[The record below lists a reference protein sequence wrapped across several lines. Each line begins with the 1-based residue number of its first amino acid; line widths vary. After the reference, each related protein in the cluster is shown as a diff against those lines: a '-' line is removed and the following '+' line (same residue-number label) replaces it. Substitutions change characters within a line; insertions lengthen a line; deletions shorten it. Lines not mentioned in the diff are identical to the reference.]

1 LARSQTLS
9 LLVALSLLGPST
21 GALAQQTTVKAS
33 VASTTTPAW
42 IQKSNANAKVLGTL
56 TAKFNPEFAGNIG
69 VEGVDDQ
76 IVDLKPGIVVRSQA
90 ATVASIKDLESR
102 LAREKDP
109 LVRQDL
115 DILLKTAR
123 NLKRGNELNEKYE
136 IPYFNMSRLV
146 FGGLRGLLDD
156 QVSPER
162 RKIALTRLKRYAGME
177 LGYSPITELAK
188 DRTNE
193 YLNKPGLTGPARIEV
208 EKDLATSQFFVEG
221 IGKLFEKYKVE
232 GYQEAYSKLKEQ
244 LTAYEGYVRKEI
256 LPRTRA
262 DFRLP
267 KEVYAFNLENFGVD
281 LPPDQLA
288 AQAHAAFDDLQ
299 KQMQILAP
307 IVAKEKG
314 YSVSD
319 YRDVIRE
326 LKKDQLLGEAIL
338 PHYQMRLGQIEE
350 IIRREKIVTLPERAA
365 RIRIA
370 SAAESAQQ
378 PAPNMRPPRLLGNT
392 GEQGEFVLPLNV
404 PPPVGSKEAG
414 TQRVDD
420 FTYAAASWTLTA
432 HEARPGHELQFASII
447 EKGVS
452 VARAVYSFNST
463 NVEGWGLYSEY
474 IMRPYFPNNGRLISL
489 QLQLLRSARAFLD
502 PELQS
507 GKITPAQALEL
518 LTKEV
523 GLSPTFAN
531 QEVERYTFRAP
542 GQATTYFYGYTK
554 LIALRAETEKA
565 LGKKFDALKYH
576 DFILAQGLLPPDL
589 LRKTVLENFV
599 PQQLKLDVLHREN

>member
-1 LARSQTLS
+1 M
-9 LLVALSLLGPST
+9 
-21 GALAQQTTVKAS
+21 GALAQQPTIKAS

-42 IQKSNANAKVLGTL
+42 VQKSNANAKVLGTL
-56 TAKFNPEFAGNIG
+56 TAKFTPEFAGNIG
-69 VEGVDDQ
+69 IEGVDDK
-76 IVDLKPGIVVRSQA
+76 IIDLKPGITLRSNA
-90 ATVASIKDLESR
+90 ALAASIKDLE
-102 LAREKDP
+102 ARRAKEKDP
-109 LVRQDL
+109 SVRQDL

-123 NLKRGNELNEKYE
+123 NLKRANELNEKYE
-136 IPYFNMSRLV
+136 IPYYNMHRLV
-146 FGGLRGLLDD
+146 FSGLRGLLDD

-177 LGYSPITELAK
+177 PGYTPITQLAQ

-193 YLNKPGLTGPARIEV
+193 FLKKPGLNGPARIEV
-208 EKDLATSQFFVEG
+208 EKDLATSSFFVEG
-221 IGKLFEKYKVE
+221 IGKLFEQYKVE

-244 LTAYEGYVRKEI
+244 LNAYDGYVRKEI
-256 LPRTRA
+256 LPRART

-267 KEVYAFNLENFGVD
+267 PEVYAFNLENLGVD

-288 AQAHAAFDDLQ
+288 TQAHAAFDDLQ
-299 KQMQILAP
+299 KQMQVLALV
-307 IVAKEKG
+307 VAKEKG
-314 YSVSD
+314 YSVTD

-326 LKKDQLLGEAIL
+326 LKKDQLVGEAIL
-338 PHYQMRLGQIEE
+338 PHYQMRLGEIEA
-350 IIRREKIVTLPERAA
+350 IIRREKIVTLPERPA

-414 TQRVDD
+414 TQQVND
-420 FTYAAASWTLTA
+420 FTHAAASWTLTA
-432 HEARPGHELQFASII
+432 HEARPGHELQFATMI

-474 IMRPYFPNNGRLISL
+474 IMRPYFPNEGRLISL
-489 QLQLLRSARAFLD
+489 QLLLQRAARAFLD

-507 GKITPAQALEL
+507 GKITPEQALDL
-518 LTKEV
+518 LTKDV
-523 GLSPTFAN
+523 VLSPAFAN

-554 LIALRAETEKA
+554 LLALRADTEKA
-565 LGKKFDALKYH
+565 LGQKFSALKFH

-589 LRKTVLENFV
+589 LRKAVMENFV
-599 PQQLKLDVLHREN
+599 PQQLKT